1 MSISPLADAIPPASD
16 TPTTDAPAAATAA
29 PPPVTPKRGRPRKT
43 ASPKKVAS
51 PTKTKT
57 EVSPTGDE
65 ASNAVAAPV
74 SPSAAGHVKLN
85 DALKKAAVAMKM
97 RGMTTKAIA
106 VSLNVNYKTVW
117 NHIDKVV
124 KAKAR
129 LGTQDGVVAQ
139 DMSES
144 DKKECAIS
152 LKLAGWSTKDIAETL
167 DINYKTIWNYLDKQ
181 QKAAGLPPVVHDP
194 DM

>member
-1 MSISPLADAIPPASD
+1 MSISPLVESIPPASD
-16 TPTTDAPAAATAA
+16 TPTTDAPAAAATAA
-29 PPPVTPKRGRPRKT
+29 TPPPATPKRGRPKKS

-51 PTKTKT
+51 PTKTET
-57 EVSPTGDE
+57 EVAPTGDD
-65 ASNAVAAPV
+65 ASRTA
-74 SPSAAGHVKLN
+74 SPSAAGHVKFN
-85 DALKKAAVAMKM
+85 EALKKAAVAMKM
-97 RGMTTKAIA
+97 RGLTTKAIS

-124 KAKAR
+124 KAKAK
-129 LGTQDGVVAQ
+129 LGAHDGVVDAE

-181 QKAAGLPPVVHDP
+181 QKASGLPPVIHDP